1 MRSSYDKVGQ
11 QHGSSFGPVTVLEL
25 LWTGGETHQDT
36 WTHLWMMSCAD
47 YISRRQTPCLSL
59 LSSPTFPLKLP
70 GRSGL
75 QLLAEPSG
83 PIQAQASK
91 HIEEARQMVYHTA
104 TLATH
109 IGSQGKEEGV
119 LRQGKG
125 WEKRLKLGRGS
136 GLNPGPP
143 ALSAPPPCPTF
154 AQLVGIPTLLVARLL
169 SLLPRALSNL
179 STGPL
184 DFMVS
189 GWLGSWLLGL
199 NNAGAWPGAS
209 WKQPRR
215 GSRFPW
221 VEGRLSGW
229 CVEKPGPGSGGKCR
243 REGGR
248 SLLQEV
254 GWGRMWGRPGDQIP
268 RIYPAGSVSLR
279 SLALPSSGAASH
291 PVGHRMQ
298 GSVVLRSSPG
308 ISQWRRVG
316 IQVSGQGSRAS
327 GEHCV
332 PSQFLA

>member
-1 MRSSYDKVGQ
+1 MG
-11 QHGSSFGPVTVLEL
+11 
-25 LWTGGETHQDT
+25 
-36 WTHLWMMSCAD
+36 
-47 YISRRQTPCLSL
+47 
-59 LSSPTFPLKLP
+59 
-70 GRSGL
+70 
-75 QLLAEPSG
+75 
-83 PIQAQASK
+83 
-91 HIEEARQMVYHTA
+91 EEAETRKRVWPESWPSCLVRTS
-104 TLATH
+104 TL
-109 IGSQGKEEGV
+109 
-119 LRQGKG
+119 
-125 WEKRLKLGRGS
+125 
-136 GLNPGPP
+136 
-143 ALSAPPPCPTF
+143 PTF

-209 WKQPRR
+209 WKQPGR

-332 PSQFLA
+332 PSQSLA